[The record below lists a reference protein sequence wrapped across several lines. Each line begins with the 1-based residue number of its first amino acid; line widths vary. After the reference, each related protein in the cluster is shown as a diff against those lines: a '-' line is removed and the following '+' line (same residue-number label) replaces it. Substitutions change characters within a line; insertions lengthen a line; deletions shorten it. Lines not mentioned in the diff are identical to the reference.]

1 MVFYWLFGY
10 KTDDETEEKPKE
22 DNDDVSNIPPP
33 PPLKRQQGYYK
44 SKANEY
50 GVTTK
55 NYKECKKEDII
66 KWKDY
71 DKELQEI
78 REELRK
84 IKIDS
89 DEKWKARLSPVLQT
103 KSVRKKRRKNSSN
116 AVKTEK

>member
-10 KTDDETEEKPKE
+10 KTDDDTEEKPKE
-22 DNDDVSNIPPP
+22 DNDGDLSNIPPP
-33 PPLKRQQGYYK
+33 PVLTRQQGYYK
-44 SKANEY
+44 
-50 GVTTK
+50 
-55 NYKECKKEDII
+55 ECKNDDII

-78 REELRK
+78 REEIKK

-89 DEKWKARLSPVLQT
+89 DEKWKARLSPVLHT

-116 AVKTEK
+116 AVKPEK